1 MKSGKP
7 SLKTLLTKPSGLLAT
22 GFGSGLSP
30 IAPGT
35 VGSAL
40 ALALFLPALLLPL
53 WMQLAIITL
62 AFIIGVALC
71 DSLARDLQQK
81 DPGIIVWDEFVGM
94 WLALLPLNALA
105 SPLAW
110 QSWPWLLAAFLVFR
124 LLDIVKPWP
133 ANWADQRLPG
143 GAGVM
148 LDDVVAGGYTL
159 GILMALHQLL

>member
-1 MKSGKP
+1 MKPGIR
-7 SLKTLLTKPSGLLAT
+7 TLLTRPSYLLAA
-22 GFGSGLSP
+22 GFGAGLSP
-30 IAPGT
+30 LAPGT

-53 WMQLAIITL
+53 WMQLAIIAL
-62 AFIIGVALC
+62 AFAIGVPLC
-71 DSLARDLQQK
+71 GRLAKDLQQK
-81 DPGIIVWDEFVGM
+81 DPGVIVWDEFVGM
-94 WLALLPLNALA
+94 WLALLPLNALE

-124 LLDIVKPWP
+124 LLDIIKPWP

-148 LDDVVAGGYTL
+148 LDDAVAGGYTL
-159 GILMALHQLL
+159 AILMALHQLL